1 MKFVENQVAPILDN
15 DPDFQ
20 KLLARKGLSWQP
32 YDMLIKSVLD
42 SMKEKPYFQRYMA
55 SETRSLKEDCKLFIK
70 IFENEFVDNGQLA
83 AILEDKSIYWIDDL
97 AYSLTFCCRTME
109 DFAAGQGWRLPELYQ
124 SDMLKKKNPAADVQ
138 SDKVFVTRLL
148 KNAFA
153 GYEGYFKMISESVKG
168 WESDRL
174 NSSDIALVA
183 LGLAEAE
190 SFPEIPLKVTMN
202 EYVEIS
208 KCYSL
213 PKSSSF
219 VNGLLDKLISKMV
232 EDGKIVKK
240 GAGLV

>member
-1 MKFVENQVAPILDN
+1 
-15 DPDFQ
+15 
-20 KLLARKGLSWQP
+20 
-32 YDMLIKSVLD
+32 
-42 SMKEKPYFQRYMA
+42 
-55 SETRSLKEDCKLFIK
+55 
-70 IFENEFVDNGQLA
+70 
-83 AILEDKSIYWIDDL
+83 
-97 AYSLTFCCRTME
+97 ME

-202 EYVEIS
+202 EYVE
-208 KCYSL
+208 
-213 PKSSSF
+213 
-219 VNGLLDKLISKMV
+219 
-232 EDGKIVKK
+232 DGKIVKK
-240 GAGLV
+240 RAGLV

>member
-1 MKFVENQVAPILDN
+1 
-15 DPDFQ
+15 
-20 KLLARKGLSWQP
+20 
-32 YDMLIKSVLD
+32 
-42 SMKEKPYFQRYMA
+42 
-55 SETRSLKEDCKLFIK
+55 
-70 IFENEFVDNGQLA
+70 
-83 AILEDKSIYWIDDL
+83 
-97 AYSLTFCCRTME
+97 ME

-183 LGLAEAE
+183 LGLAEDE

-219 VNGLLDKLISKMV
+219 VNGDAAQRKLMKLIQKLPQKQRVVFSLRYFDDMKY
-232 EDGKIVKK
+232 EDIAQITGTTVGALKASYHIAYEKIKK
-240 GAGLV
+240 ELI